1 MFRQWAIVSLAGLVF
16 TLAASLAQAQA
27 LPITLTKVRDLN
39 FGFCDSVPGAKYTVA
54 AADQPGPAACTGA
67 YSGRYLVEG
76 DANARITID
85 IDNMVAITNGSDTLT
100 VKPDA
105 DPLKGNI
112 RLDGNGQLTIY
123 IGGDVTIPNPNGVT
137 TYGLFSAGSVLTVNY
152 K

>member
-1 MFRQWAIVSLAGLVF
+1 MVC
-16 TLAASLAQAQA
+16 ASVAEAQV

-39 FGFCDSVPGAKYTVA
+39 FGFCDSVPGTKYTVA
-54 AADQPGPAACTGA
+54 AADLPGAAACTGA
-67 YSGRYLVEG
+67 YSGRYLVQG

-85 IDNMVAITNGSDTLT
+85 VDKNVTITNGTDTLT

-105 DPLKGNI
+105 DPLQGNI

-123 IGGDVTIPNPNGVT
+123 VGGEVTIPNPGGVT
-137 TYGLFSAGSVLTVNY
+137 SYGLFSGTSVLTVDY